1 MNKKLSRNS
10 NTSNRRRKPASYDKK
25 EDKVYFEGVVAETLP
40 SVRFKVRI
48 DRKNLEPL
56 ILECQTKSILKV
68 KKVKIIKGDFVT
80 VEVDLEDLSKGLIVK
95 RN

>member
-1 MNKKLSRNS
+1 VNKKLSRTS
-10 NTSNRRRKPASYDKK
+10 NTPNRRRRPASYDKK
-25 EDKVYFEGVVAETLP
+25 EDKVYFDGVVVETLP
-40 SVRFKVRI
+40 SVRFKVKI
-48 DRKNLEPL
+48 ERKNLEPL
-56 ILECQTKSILKV
+56 ILECLTKSILKV

>member
-1 MNKKLSRNS
+1 VNKKLSRNS
-10 NTSNRRRKPASYDKK
+10 NTPNRRRKPASYDKK
-25 EDKVYFEGVVAETLP
+25 EDKVYFEGVVVETLP
-40 SVRFKVRI
+40 SVRFKVKI
-48 DRKNLEPL
+48 DRKNLDPL

>member
-25 EDKVYFEGVVAETLP
+25 EDKVYFEGVVTETLP
-40 SVRFKVRI
+40 SVRFKVKI

>member
-1 MNKKLSRNS
+1 MNKKSSKNS
-10 NTSNRRRKPASYDKK
+10 NPPNRRRRPASYDKK
-25 EDKVYFEGVVAETLP
+25 EDKVYFDGVIIETLP
-40 SVRFKVRI
+40 SVRFKVKI

-68 KKVKIIKGDFVT
+68 KRVKIIKGDFVT